1 MTDLRTWA
9 ERLLLGE
16 ALADKLAPLPDGAV
30 GLPDEGPALAVPA
43 APGRPAELRFVPR
56 SGEAAPSE
64 GRLADPLERGRLLHA
79 FANHELLA
87 IELFALGLVRFP
99 DAPASW
105 RAGVAA
111 TIGEEQRHLAAYL
124 ARMAELGV
132 RFGDAAPSGF
142 FWSCL
147 AASRSP
153 LELVAGLS
161 LGFEQANLDFAA
173 HWASA
178 LRAVGDEPSAALLDR
193 VLADEVGHVR
203 HGVVWLERWKGAV
216 QSPWDAWRAALRPP
230 LTPRR
235 ARGRGPLLVEARR
248 AAGLTDDF
256 IRRLRLEGQSTGRPP
271 VVHLF
276 RPTIEEEHAR
286 ASQGGPTL
294 GAGPVTAPVAALA
307 RDQAALPLF
316 LSRPGDVVLV
326 PERPGEA
333 WLEELATAGVELPEL
348 VVVDGEDVAR
358 AVGDRPLSGLRPW
371 GWSPDVARLLAPLA
385 PSVRPTAAPWTSWVP
400 TPDQA
405 YELAPFFGKPYGVAC
420 LATLLAARPDL
431 VALAGG
437 PEVVGRRC
445 TTEAEVQTA
454 LETIPGR
461 AVVKA
466 RFGSSG
472 RGAIRVDGASPDVNQ
487 AGWIRNT
494 LERHGAVVVE
504 PWLARTVDLS
514 AQLLVRGPDD
524 VALVGLTRFLTDARG
539 QYLGHVVG
547 PYDSGLDAPT
557 RRLLATGGRA
567 SLEVAARHVGLDLA
581 RWGFRGHAGVDA
593 LVHRADGGEGPAPVE
608 AMRLKPIVEVNP
620 RTTMGL
626 VALDLGRL
634 LRPGQVGLWR
644 HVTTSQAKRAGLDL
658 AALAARVRALAPLVV
673 SGGRLERGALFTN
686 DPSAAQAVL
695 GVLLVG
701 DCLEASQ
708 VTLDAL
714 LGG

>member
-1 MTDLRTWA
+1 MRAWA

-16 ALADKLAPLPDGAV
+16 ALADKLAPLPEGADVADG
-30 GLPDEGPALAVPA
+30 GPALAVPD
-43 APGRPAELRFVPR
+43 APGRPAGLRFVLRSDAEPPR
-56 SGEAAPSE
+56 E
-64 GRLADPLERGRLLHA
+64 GRLADALERGRLLHA

-87 IELFALGLVRFP
+87 IELFALGLLRFP

-132 RFGDAAPSGF
+132 RFGDAPSSGF
-142 FWSCL
+142 FWGCL
-147 AASRSP
+147 APARTP

-173 HWASA
+173 HWAGA
-178 LRAVGDEPSAALLDR
+178 LRAAGDEASAALLDR

-203 HGVVWLERWKGAV
+203 HGVVWLERWKGPGET
-216 QSPWDAWRAALRPP
+216 PWDAWRAALRPP

-235 ARGRGPLLVEARR
+235 ARGRGPFLVDARR

-276 RPTIEEEHAR
+276 RPTVEDEHAR
-286 ASQGGPTL
+286 GAGGRSSVL
-294 GAGPVTAPVAALA
+294 GATAAVLDLA
-307 RDQAALPLF
+307 RDQATLPLW

-326 PERPGEA
+326 PARPGDA
-333 WLEELATAGVELPEL
+333 WLEELASAGAELPEL
-348 VVVDGEDVAR
+348 VVVEREDVAG
-358 AVGDRPLSGLRPW
+358 ALGDRPLSGLRPW

-385 PSVRPTAAPWTSWVP
+385 PRVRPTAAAWTSWAP
-400 TPDQA
+400 TPDEA
-405 YELAPFFGKPYGVAC
+405 HALAPLFGKPWGAER
-420 LATLLAARPDL
+420 LSELLAARPDL

-437 PEVVGRRC
+437 PEVVGRTC
-445 TTEAEVQTA
+445 ATEAEVLAA
-454 LETIPGR
+454 LGPGR
-461 AVVKA
+461 WVVKA
-466 RFGSSG
+466 RFGSAG
-472 RGAIRVDGASPDVNQ
+472 RAAIRVDDAAPDAHQ
-487 AGWIRNT
+487 AGWIKNT

-504 PWLARTVDLS
+504 PWLARTADLS
-514 AQLLVRGPDD
+514 AQLLVRGPGD

-547 PYDSGLDAPT
+547 PYDAGLDAPT

-567 SLEVAARHVGLDLA
+567 ALEDAARHVGRDLA
-581 RWGFRGHAGVDA
+581 ASGFRGHAGVDA
-593 LVHRADGGEGPAPVE
+593 LVHRVDGGAGPAPVE
-608 AMRLKPIVEVNP
+608 ALRLKPIVEVNP

-626 VALDLGRL
+626 VALELGRL

-644 HVTTSQAKRAGLDL
+644 HVTASQARKAGLELASL
-658 AALAARVRALAPLVV
+658 AAKARALAPLVV
-673 SGGRLERGALFTN
+673 EGGRLERGALFTN
-686 DPSAAQAVL
+686 DPAAAQAVL

-701 DCLEASQ
+701 EGLEEAQ
-708 VTLDAL
+708 ATLDAL